1 MNPEPKTAEE
11 LLARYADVRR
21 RIYGAPKVVNIA
33 AKPKLPAPVVEPT
46 RLMTTKERILALFC
60 RRSGLSVELITSD
73 RMQKHVV
80 LVRQACCYWMVRRTT
95 SSLVEIGAYLGS
107 RDHTTVRHAIRS
119 YRAKREAVGRN
130 LKAVRS
136 IR

>member
-1 MNPEPKTAEE
+1 MSPEPKTAEE

-33 AKPKLPAPVVEPT
+33 AKPKVLVVVEPP
-46 RLMTTKERILALFC
+46 RKMTTKERILALFC
-60 RRSGLSVELITSD
+60 LRTGLSAEIITSD

-95 SSLVEIGAYLGS
+95 SSLVEIGAFLGN
-107 RDHTTVRHAIRS
+107 RDHTTIRHAIRS
-119 YRAKREAVGRN
+119 YPVKRGASGRN
-130 LKAVRS
+130 LRPVRS
-136 IR
+136 MR

>member
-1 MNPEPKTAEE
+1 MRPEPKTAEE

-21 RIYGAPKVVNIA
+21 RIYGAPKIVNITS
-33 AKPKLPAPVVEPT
+33 KPKAVVFVEPL

-60 RRSGLSVELITSD
+60 RRTGLSVELITSD

-107 RDHTTVRHAIRS
+107 RDHTTIRHAIRS
-119 YRAKREAVGRN
+119 YPAKREAAGRN
-130 LKAVRS
+130 LRPVRS

>member
-1 MNPEPKTAEE
+1 MSPEPKTAEE

-33 AKPKLPAPVVEPT
+33 AKPKLPAPVVEPP
-46 RLMTTKERILALFC
+46 RKMTTKERILALFC
-60 RRSGLSVELITSD
+60 LHTGLSAEIITSD

-95 SSLVEIGAYLGS
+95 SSLVEIGAFLGG
-107 RDHTTVRHAIRS
+107 RDHTTIRHAIRS
-119 YRAKREAVGRN
+119 YPLKRSASGRN
-130 LKAVRS
+130 LKPVRS
-136 IR
+136 MR

>member
-33 AKPKLPAPVVEPT
+33 SKPKLPAPVVEPP

-60 RRSGLSVELITSD
+60 RHTGLSAEIITSD

-95 SSLVEIGAYLGS
+95 SSLVEIGAFLGS
-107 RDHTTVRHAIRS
+107 RDHTTIRHAIRS
-119 YRAKREAVGRN
+119 YPAKREASGRN
-130 LKAVRS
+130 LRRVRS
-136 IR
+136 MR